1 MTTAIDFVHY
11 AQPPREAGQPTLLLL
26 HGTGGNERS
35 LLPLAEALAPGA
47 GILAPRGKVLE
58 HGMPRFFRRLS
69 EGVFDLP
76 DLHARTHEL
85 AAFVETTMASRGV
98 ANLIA
103 VGYSNG
109 ANIGASLLLQH
120 PTLLQGAI
128 LFRPMVPFEP
138 EELPD
143 LTGRG
148 VLITAGEFDQMVP
161 SIQARRLA
169 SLLESAGATV
179 SAHLLRADH
188 GLTDAD
194 ISLARQWLAAS

>member
-1 MTTAIDFVHY
+1 MTAELDFISY
-11 AQPPREAGQPTLLLL
+11 AQPPREAGQPILLLL

-58 HGMPRFFRRLS
+58 HGMPRFFRRLR

-85 AAFVETTMASRGV
+85 AGFVETALASQGTN
-98 ANLIA
+98 NLIA

-120 PTLLQGAI
+120 PTLLRGAI

-138 EELPD
+138 EELPN
-143 LTGRG
+143 LAGRG

-161 SIQARRLA
+161 SAQA
-169 SLLESAGATV
+169 
-179 SAHLLRADH
+179 
-188 GLTDAD
+188 
-194 ISLARQWLAAS
+194 Q